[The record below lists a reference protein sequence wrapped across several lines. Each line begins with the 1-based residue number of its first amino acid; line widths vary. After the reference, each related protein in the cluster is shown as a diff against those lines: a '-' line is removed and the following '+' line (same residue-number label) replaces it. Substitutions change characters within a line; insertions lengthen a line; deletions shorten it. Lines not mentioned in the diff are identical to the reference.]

1 MKTIVIHN
9 PTRTDRLANIDKL
22 RKSFPDL
29 EVLEA
34 VVPVWDTKRDSRC
47 LRGCTVSHLIAA
59 RYALNGV
66 PVLVLED
73 DAELVGDVPDFSLTP
88 STAGIVF
95 YGAEITQNG
104 DEEHAGFRR
113 FFGPFWGTHA
123 VLYKPHPR
131 FGAFLLEALTSSS
144 FLPFGYEDGSFC
156 AESIIYN
163 AAQRAKMPIC
173 RPNSMS
179 FTTIGDVSESSG
191 ELMPSRKNGMVV
203 VEQPSLLPLSSWD
216 MVFDEWRGKNAYL
229 VPVIGNAGD
238 ALINA
243 ATRQLFRYY
252 NIKEVTLNEAEV
264 AFYPGG
270 ASVAGRYP
278 FREITGFDKLSIPKV
293 ILPQSLERA
302 DPYLDAADV
311 VWLRDHTS
319 VAMYPRARYA
329 PDLALAYRTALN
341 TPDGDGVD
349 IAFRADAEASPGI
362 VGGRDPA
369 SVSPNHYAYLVEAS
383 KAKEIHTNRLHYA
396 IAGLILGKDVTLYPN
411 DYHKNRSVWEAE
423 LAALGCKWK
432 DTIS

>member
-9 PTRTDRLANIDKL
+9 PARVDRLANIEKL
-22 RKSFPDL
+22 RESFPDL
-29 EVLEA
+29 EVFNA
-34 VVPVWDTKRDSRC
+34 IVPEWDTKRDSRC
-47 LRGCTVSHLIAA
+47 LRGCTASHLIAA
-59 RYALNGV
+59 RHALNGT

-73 DAELVGDVPDFSLTP
+73 DAELVGDVPDFSLAP
-88 STAGIVF
+88 RNAGIVF

-104 DEEHAGFRR
+104 DEETEGFRR

-123 VLYKPHPR
+123 VLYKPHPH
-131 FGAFLLEALTSSS
+131 FGTFLIEALTSSS
-144 FLPFGYEDGSFC
+144 FLPFGYEDGAFC

-163 AAQRAKMPIC
+163 AAQRAQLPMC

-191 ELMPSRKNGMVV
+191 EVMSSRKNGMVV
-203 VEQPSLLPLSSWD
+203 VEKPSLLPLSSWYI
-216 MVFDEWRGKNAYL
+216 VFDQWRGKKAHL
-229 VPVIGNAGD
+229 IHVTGNAGD
-238 ALINA
+238 GLINA
-243 ATRQLFRYY
+243 ATRQLFKHYG
-252 NIKEVTLNEAEV
+252 IKEVPLSEAEV

-270 ASVAGRYP
+270 ASIAGRYP
-278 FREITGFDKLSIPKV
+278 FREQTGFNKLTIPKV
-293 ILPQSLERA
+293 VLPQSLERA
-302 DPYLDAADV
+302 DDYLDAADI

-319 VAMYPRARYA
+319 VSMYPRAKYA

-341 TPDGDGVD
+341 APNGDVVD
-349 IAFRADAEASPGI
+349 IAFRSDFEANPDI
-362 VGGRDPA
+362 VGGRDPVF
-369 SVSPNHYAYLVEAS
+369 VSPNHYAYIAEAA

-432 DTIS
+432 DLII